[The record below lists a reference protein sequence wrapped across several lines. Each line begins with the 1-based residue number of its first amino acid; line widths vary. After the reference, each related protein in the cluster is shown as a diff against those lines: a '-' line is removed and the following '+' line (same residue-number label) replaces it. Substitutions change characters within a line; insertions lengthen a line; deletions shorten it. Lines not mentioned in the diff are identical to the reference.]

1 MNELRQYED
10 MEDSSPTHM
19 FQAPL
24 ASSGGSSH
32 SKKPSAI
39 YFIRP
44 ELTRILNVYGR
55 MVSAGQWH
63 DYAIDHL
70 EDYAVFSIFRR
81 ASEMPLY
88 RIFKDPSLAQKQ
100 GIWRITGMNGQILK
114 RGTDLTMLL
123 RYFDRQLLK
132 AIT

>member
-1 MNELRQYED
+1 MDDASLTQ
-10 MEDSSPTHM
+10 M
-19 FQAPL
+19 FGAPPP
-24 ASSGGSSH
+24 ADGGSRH
-32 SKKPSAI
+32 SRKPQTI

-55 MVSAGQWH
+55 MVAAGQWH

-88 RIFKDPSLAQKQ
+88 RIFKDPALASKQ

-114 RGTDLTMLL
+114 RGKDLNMLL
-123 RYFDRQLLK
+123 RYFDRQILK
-132 AIT
+132 AIS

>member
-1 MNELRQYED
+1 MDDASQ
-10 MEDSSPTHM
+10 SHI
-19 FQAPL
+19 L
-24 ASSGGSSH
+24 ATGACANGTGH
-32 SKKPSAI
+32 QPKQPSII
-39 YFIRP
+39 YFVRP

-70 EDYAVFSIFRR
+70 EDFAVFSIFRR

-114 RGTDLTMLL
+114 RGKDLPTLL

-132 AIT
+132 AVP